1 MKKSTVFSV
10 IGLVLAISGLL
21 IGLQS
26 IGADSW
32 EQLGIIFILPSFLA
46 FIIIVFDLLVTVG
59 KIKRGL
65 IYSCIS
71 SIIKI
76 STLML
81 LFICF
86 VVAPIEFKIP
96 Q

>member
-65 IYSCIS
+65 IYLPTLREKS
-71 SIIKI
+71 SASK
-76 STLML
+76 TTKG
-81 LFICF
+81 
-86 VVAPIEFKIP
+86 E
-96 Q
+96 